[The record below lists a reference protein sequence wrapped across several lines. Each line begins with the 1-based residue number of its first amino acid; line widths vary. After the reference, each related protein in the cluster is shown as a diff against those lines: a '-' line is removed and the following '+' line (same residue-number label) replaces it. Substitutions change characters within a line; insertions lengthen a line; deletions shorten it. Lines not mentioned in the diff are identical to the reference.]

1 MRPVQYFTDEY
12 LEQCRQMTPQQ
23 ILQFLEEFR
32 LLFAASAAMQSQQAR
47 VATNEQE
54 QQTNQ

>member
-12 LEQCRQMTPQQ
+12 LEQCKQMTPEQ

-32 LLFAASAAMQSQQAR
+32 LLFAAKAAEDHTLTAEHTPSHATQS
-47 VATNEQE
+47 
-54 QQTNQ
+54 